1 MPAEVVGEDDTHPGD
16 LRHREVDENDA
27 PLEHL
32 HAERD
37 VGGSDQQAR
46 DERGPQDA
54 EARSVERH
62 LTMASSRPMVSSNNP
77 NRSFALSVPP
87 TVKGIITAGMLAL
100 IERNS
105 AACGLL

>member
-1 MPAEVVGEDDTHPGD
+1 MKTMP
-16 LRHREVDENDA
+16 R
-27 PLEHL
+27 LEPR

-37 VGGSDQQAR
+37 GGRGDQQTR

-54 EARSVERH
+54 EARRVERH
-62 LTMASSRPMVSSNNP
+62 FTVASSRPMVSSNTP

-100 IERNS
+100 VERNS
-105 AACGLL
+105 AACGLLYGEYTMTLAGWT